1 VVRTIWKFEVMVN
14 DTVTLDLPVGAK
26 ILAIA
31 EQGPGGARNRVGRPS
46 IGDRFYLWAEVE
58 IDIDP
63 EAEPN
68 VETRTF
74 RIYGTGHVMDGV
86 SEESTYVGTVVCA
99 GGDLVWHMYEVL
111 EVSS

>member
-1 VVRTIWKFEVMVN
+1 MSASSSTALKRAS
-14 DTVTLDLPVGAK
+14 L
-26 ILAIA
+26 
-31 EQGPGGARNRVGRPS
+31 
-46 IGDRFYLWAEVE
+46 
-58 IDIDP
+58 
-63 EAEPN
+63 
-68 VETRTF
+68 TF